1 MVLEADHGRAVLLDY
16 RDRADADPAA
26 LLVTDLDEPLTHATR
41 FEHWDDLLV
50 RLRFQRSGWTM
61 WPSHTQPNYP
71 TPQHNSRLLLRGGQ
85 LMRVNRQRAGRVVTV
100 VAPPL
105 VTVALLAVLGVVLD
119 WPVWFAILVGVAM
132 AVLGGYLLA
141 ASRAALRL
149 DGNERATWLGRGEA
163 AAFLTVAM
171 AAVVSAAT
179 MYWQWTVPDGR
190 HAEEMRGA
198 ADAAYTIAGL
208 LTSMTPEGRDEYLRK
223 LRPLV
228 TDDVAQALR
237 DKVLVPMPASRPP
250 RKASSGQSA
259 SKSPTTAQRLPLP
272 SSNRHLR
279 RRRKGSVTNPAIS
292 SCGYCWHDLKTDGC
306 SPIWRRSACARII
319 PADRYRR
326 KTLDGRRTDESGCD
340 TRTPAVRI
348 DFVDRSR

>member
-1 MVLEADHGRAVLLDY
+1 
-16 RDRADADPAA
+16 
-26 LLVTDLDEPLTHATR
+26 
-41 FEHWDDLLV
+41 
-50 RLRFQRSGWTM
+50 
-61 WPSHTQPNYP
+61 
-71 TPQHNSRLLLRGGQ
+71 
-85 LMRVNRQRAGRVVTV
+85 MRVNRQRAGRVVTV

-179 MYWQWTVPDGR
+179 MYWQWTVPDAR

-237 DKVLVPMPASRPP
+237 DKVLVPMPAFP
-250 RKASSGQSA
+250 
-259 SKSPTTAQRLPLP
+259 TAQ
-272 SSNRHLR
+272 
-279 RRRKGSVTNPAIS
+279 KGIVRSVGVEIADDGAAIAIAVVE
-292 SCGYCWHDLKTDGC
+292 
-306 SPIWRRSACARII
+306 P
-319 PADRYRR
+319 
-326 KTLDGRRTDESGCD
+326 
-340 TRTPAVRI
+340 TPAPPPAGLGDEPSDIILWLLLARFEDRWVLANLAPLGVRPHYPG
-348 DFVDRSR
+348 